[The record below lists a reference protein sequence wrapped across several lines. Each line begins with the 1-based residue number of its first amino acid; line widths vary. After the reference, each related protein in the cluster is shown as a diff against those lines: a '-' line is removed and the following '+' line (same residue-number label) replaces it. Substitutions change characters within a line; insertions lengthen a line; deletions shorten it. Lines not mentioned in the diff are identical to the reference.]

1 MSGLSSRLLLLTTFC
16 VGFAQ
21 AEPLIIHDSGV
32 GVATAP
38 YKLLFNNDDVRDLRD
53 SWIFGELPE
62 ADPVAQAGP
71 VEIYPITTA
80 RLTPKRFEQP
90 IEGYFP
96 RMLFPVCVVGDDDL
110 SLQWVKRNRR
120 HLAES
125 GAQCFLVSARSAE
138 SVAPLLR
145 LLKGIV
151 VYPANGDAIADYFKI
166 EHYPLLITDRYASQ

>member
-1 MSGLSSRLLLLTTFC
+1 MRRLSLRPLVLATFC

-21 AEPLIIHDSGV
+21 AEPQIIHDSGL
-32 GVATAP
+32 GVPTVP
-38 YKLLFNNDDVRDLRD
+38 YKSLFSNDDVRDLRD

-62 ADPVAQAGP
+62 PDPAGRAVP
-71 VEIYPITTA
+71 MDIYPITTE

-90 IEGYFP
+90 LEGYFP
-96 RMLFPVCVVGDDDL
+96 RMLFPVCVVGDDEL

-120 HLAES
+120 YLAES
-125 GAQCFLVSARSAE
+125 GAQCFLVSAGSAE
-138 SVAPLLR
+138 SVAPVLR

-166 EHYPLLITDRYASQ
+166 KHYPVLITDRYASQ